1 METESRIGVLHL
13 ISGLGMGG
21 AERMLLWTARHFDRE
36 SFDLVVV
43 SLMSGGVLAPLVRA
57 EGVRVLEMGQRRG
70 RLSLMVIW
78 KLIRLYR
85 SLTPHIL
92 QGHLFHSN
100 ILSRFLAPLVP
111 GARSISTRH
120 NETDT
125 PLRAFLYK
133 ITDRLSAGTIVFS
146 ESVRRHVLKD
156 SRAGGEVRL
165 VPYGI
170 EPGKPSKDR
179 EFMRKELGIDADAWI
194 WITVGRLTRQ
204 KGLDLLI
211 EAFSEAG
218 QRVSVPLF
226 LLIVGPG
233 EDRPILEAQALRCA
247 VEREVVFLGE
257 RDDIADLLAASD
269 GFVLSSRWEGG
280 PLVVLEAMAAAL
292 PVVATRVGDV
302 DRMVVDGVT
311 GLVVNPGS
319 VLELT
324 EAMIRVMGAGE
335 EAGQW
340 GACGNKRALAS
351 YHFSRTQVQV
361 ENFYRE
367 IARAPGG

>member
-1 METESRIGVLHL
+1 METEGRIGVLHL

-21 AERMLLWTARHFDRE
+21 AERMLLWTARHFDRD
-36 SFDLVVV
+36 SFDLVIV

-57 EGVRVLEMGQRRG
+57 EGVRVVEMGQRRG

-78 KLIRLYR
+78 KLIRLSR
-85 SLTPHIL
+85 SLTPRIL

-120 NETDT
+120 NETDP
-125 PLRAFLYK
+125 PLRTFLYK

-146 ESVRRHVLKD
+146 DPVRRHVLKD
-156 SRAGGEVRL
+156 SRVGGEVRL
-165 VPYGI
+165 ISYGI
-170 EPGKPSKDR
+170 DPESTAKDR
-179 EFMRKELGIDADAWI
+179 ETVRKELGLDPDAWV
-194 WITVGRLTRQ
+194 WITVGRLTEQ

-218 QRVSVPLF
+218 KRVSAPLF
-226 LLIVGPG
+226 LLIVGGG
-233 EDRPILEAQALRCA
+233 EDRPILEAQATRCA
-247 VEREVVFLGE
+247 RDGEVVFLGE
-257 RDDIADLLAASD
+257 RDDVADLLAASD
-269 GFVLSSRWEGG
+269 AFVLSSRWEGG

-311 GLVVNPGS
+311 GLVVDPGS
-319 VLELT
+319 IQELT
-324 EAMIRVMGAGE
+324 EAMIRVMGLGA
-335 EAGQW
+335 EAPQW
-340 GACGNKRALAS
+340 GANGNKRILAS
-351 YHFSRTQVQV
+351 YNFSRTQRQV
-361 ENFYRE
+361 ENFYQE
-367 IARAPGG
+367 IARAPGI